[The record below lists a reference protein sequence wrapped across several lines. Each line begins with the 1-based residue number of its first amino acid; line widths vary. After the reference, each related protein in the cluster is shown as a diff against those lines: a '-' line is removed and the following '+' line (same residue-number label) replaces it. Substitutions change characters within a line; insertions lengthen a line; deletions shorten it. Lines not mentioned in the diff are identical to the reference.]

1 MKKRSMIL
9 WVVAAGAVV
18 AAFLGY
24 HHFASPALAFER
36 KPDTTAPT
44 QFSNRILRYPAGAP
58 QLAYLRVEQ
67 AEASPVPSLEPL
79 HGRIAY
85 DDNVTARVSSPI
97 AGRVVKIGAQAGDK
111 VAAGQ
116 PLLWLDSPDYAQ
128 ALADLHKAEADLRL
142 KQLALVRAKML
153 FENEVLARKDFEAA
167 ENDVHQSVA
176 EAERARARFHNL
188 NPGGAG
194 REGFALR
201 APLAGIVTER
211 QANPGSEVRPDAPA
225 PLFVVTDPARL
236 WAIVDLPEKDLGKVR
251 AGQPVSVEVDAYP
264 GERFPAKILAIGDV
278 VDPATRRVVVRCQLS
293 NEKRLLKPEMYA
305 RITPSAEG
313 APLPRVPNPALVTEG
328 LHTYLFIETEPGVL
342 EKRRVVLAFRGQE
355 ASYVKEGLAAG
366 ERVVTAGAL
375 LLNAELA
382 GN

>member
-1 MKKRSMIL
+1 MKKRSRVL
-9 WVVAAGAVV
+9 WVVATGAVV
-18 AAFLGY
+18 AVFLGY
-24 HHFASPALAFER
+24 SRFASPTLER
-36 KPDTTAPT
+36 QPDTAAPA

-58 QLAYLRVEQ
+58 QLAYLRVEK

-128 ALADLHKAEADLRL
+128 ALADLHKAEADMRL
-142 KQLALVRAKML
+142 KHLALGRARTL
-153 FENEVLARKDFEAA
+153 FENEVLARKDFEVA
-167 ENDVHQSVA
+167 ENDERQSAA

-194 REGFALR
+194 KEGFALR

-236 WAIVDLPEKDLGKVR
+236 WTIVDLPEKDLGKVR

-278 VDPATRRVVVRCQLS
+278 VDPATRRVVVRCQLP
-293 NEKRLLKPEMYA
+293 NDKRLLKPEMYA
-305 RITPSAEG
+305 RVTPSAEG
-313 APLPRVPNPALVTEG
+313 APLPRVPNPALVTDG
-328 LHTYLFIETEPGVL
+328 LHTYLFVETEPGVM
-342 EKRRVVLAFRGQE
+342 EKRRVVLAFRGQD

-366 ERVVTAGAL
+366 ERVVAVGAL

>member
-1 MKKRSMIL
+1 MKKRSMVL
-9 WVVAAGAVV
+9 WVVATGAIV
-18 AAFLGY
+18 AVFLVY
-24 HHFASPALAFER
+24 NRFASPPLER
-36 KPDTTAPT
+36 KPDTAAPA
-44 QFSNRILRYPAGAP
+44 QFSNSTLRYPAGAP
-58 QLAYLRVEQ
+58 QLAYLRVEK
-67 AEASPVPSLEPL
+67 AEASPVPALEPL

-97 AGRVVKIGAQAGDK
+97 AGRVVRIGAQAGDK
-111 VAAGQ
+111 VTAGQ

-128 ALADLHKAEADLRL
+128 ALADLHKAESDLRQ
-142 KQLALVRAKML
+142 KQLSFGRAKLL
-153 FENEVLARKDFEAA
+153 FEGEVLARKDFESA
-167 ENDVHQSVA
+167 ENDMHQSEA
-176 EAERARARFHNL
+176 EAERARARFRNL
-188 NPGGAG
+188 NPVGAIK
-194 REGFALR
+194 EGYALR

-211 QANPGSEVRPDAPA
+211 QANPGTEVRPDAPG
-225 PLFVVTDPARL
+225 PLYVITDPARL
-236 WAIVDLPEKDLGKVR
+236 WVIVELPEKDLAKVR
-251 AGQPVSVEVDAYP
+251 VGQPVSVEVDAYP

-278 VDPATRRVVVRCQLS
+278 VDPATRRVVVRCQLP

-305 RITPSAEG
+305 RVTPATEG

-328 LHTYLFIETEPGVL
+328 LHTYLFVETEPGVL
-342 EKRRVVLAFRGQE
+342 EKRRVVLAFRGQA

>member
-1 MKKRSMIL
+1 MKKRSLVL
-9 WVVAAGAVV
+9 WVVATGAIV
-18 AAFLGY
+18 AVSLGY
-24 HHFASPALAFER
+24 NRFASHPLER
-36 KPDTTAPT
+36 KPDTAAPT

-58 QLAYLRVEQ
+58 QLAYLRVEK

-128 ALADLHKAEADLRL
+128 ALADLHKAEADMRL
-142 KQLALVRAKML
+142 KQLAFGRARTL

-167 ENDVHQSVA
+167 ENDEHQSAA

-201 APLAGIVTER
+201 APLAGVVTER

-264 GERFPAKILAIGDV
+264 GERFPAKIMAIGDV
-278 VDPATRRVVVRCQLS
+278 VDPATRRVVVRCQLP
-293 NEKRLLKPEMYA
+293 NDKRLLKPEMYA
-305 RITPSAEG
+305 RVTPSAEG
-313 APLPRVPNPALVTEG
+313 APLPRVPNPALVTDG
-328 LHTYLFIETEPGVL
+328 LHTYLFIETEPGVM
-342 EKRRVVLAFRGQE
+342 EKRRVVLAFRGQDS
-355 ASYVKEGLAAG
+355 SYVKEGLAAG
-366 ERVVTAGAL
+366 ERVVTTGAL

>member
-1 MKKRSMIL
+1 MKKRSLVL
-9 WVVAAGAVV
+9 WVVAMGAVV
-18 AAFLGY
+18 AVFLGY
-24 HHFASPALAFER
+24 NRFASPSPER
-36 KPDTTAPT
+36 KPDTATPA
-44 QFSNRILRYPAGAP
+44 QFNNRVLRYPAGAP
-58 QLAYLRVEQ
+58 QLAYLHIKK

-85 DDNVTARVSSPI
+85 DDNVTARISSPI

-128 ALADLHKAEADLRL
+128 ARADLHKAEADMRL
-142 KQLALVRAKML
+142 KQLAFGRASTL

-167 ENDVHQSVA
+167 ENDVHQSQA

-194 REGFALR
+194 KDGFALR
-201 APLAGIVTER
+201 ATLAGVVTER

-236 WAIVDLPEKDLGKVR
+236 WVIVDLPEKDLAKVR
-251 AGQPVSVEVDAYP
+251 TGQPVLVEVDAYP

-293 NEKRLLKPEMYA
+293 NDKRLLKPEMYA
-305 RITPSAEG
+305 RVTPSAEG

-328 LHTYLFIETEPGVL
+328 LHTYLFVETAPGVL

-355 ASYVKEGLAAG
+355 ASYVKEGLAAS

>member
-1 MKKRSMIL
+1 MKKRSLVL
-9 WVVAAGAVV
+9 WVVAMGAIIAV
-18 AAFLGY
+18 FLGY
-24 HHFASPALAFER
+24 NRFASPAPEH
-36 KPDTTAPT
+36 KPDAAAPA
-44 QFSNRILRYPAGAP
+44 QFSNRVLHYPAGAP
-58 QLAYLRVEQ
+58 QLAYLHIEK

-85 DDNVTARVSSPI
+85 DDNVTARISSPI

-111 VAAGQ
+111 VVAGQ

-128 ALADLHKAEADLRL
+128 ARADLHKAEADMRL
-142 KQLALVRAKML
+142 KQLAFGRASTL

-167 ENDVHQSVA
+167 ENDVHQSES

-188 NPGGAG
+188 NPGAAG
-194 REGFALR
+194 KDGFALR
-201 APLAGIVTER
+201 APLAGVVTER

-293 NEKRLLKPEMYA
+293 NDKRLLKPEMYA
-305 RITPSAEG
+305 RVTPSAEG

-328 LHTYLFIETEPGVL
+328 LHTYLFVETEPGVM

-355 ASYVKEGLAAG
+355 ASYVKEGLAAS
-366 ERVVTAGAL
+366 ERVVTVGAL

>member
-1 MKKRSMIL
+1 MKKRSLVL
-9 WVVAAGAVV
+9 WVVATGAVV

-24 HHFASPALAFER
+24 QRFAWPALER
-36 KPDTTAPT
+36 QPDTVAPA

-58 QLAYLRVEQ
+58 QLAYLRVEK

-128 ALADLHKAEADLRL
+128 ALADLHKAEADMRL
-142 KQLALVRAKML
+142 KQLAFGRARTL

-167 ENDVHQSVA
+167 ENDEHQSAA
-176 EAERARARFHNL
+176 EADRARARFHNL

-278 VDPATRRVVVRCQLS
+278 VDPATRRVVVRCQLT
-293 NEKRLLKPEMYA
+293 NDKRLLKLEMYA
-305 RITPSAEG
+305 RVTPSSEG
-313 APLPRVPNPALVTEG
+313 APLPRVPNPALVTDG
-328 LHTYLFIETEPGVL
+328 LHTYLFVETEPGVM

-366 ERVVTAGAL
+366 ERVVTTGAL

>member
-1 MKKRSMIL
+1 MKKRSLVL
-9 WVVAAGAVV
+9 WLVAVGAVAAV
-18 AAFLGY
+18 FFGY
-24 HHFASPALAFER
+24 NRFASPPLER
-36 KPDTTAPT
+36 KPDTAEPT

-58 QLAYLRVEQ
+58 QLTYLHVEK
-67 AEASPVPSLEPL
+67 AEASPVPSLEAL
-79 HGRIAY
+79 NGRIAY

-128 ALADLHKAEADLRL
+128 ALADLHKAEADMRL

-153 FENEVLARKDFEAA
+153 FENEVLARKDFESA
-167 ENDVHQSVA
+167 ENDMHQSAA
-176 EAERARARFHNL
+176 EAERARARFRNL
-188 NPGGAG
+188 NPGGTG

-201 APLAGIVTER
+201 APLAGVITER

-293 NEKRLLKPEMYA
+293 NDKRLLKPEMYA

-328 LHTYLFIETEPGVL
+328 LHTYLFVETEPGVM

-366 ERVVTAGAL
+366 ERVVTVGAL